1 MLTTETSK
9 STFGMRSS
17 EYQNFK
23 GLAKKNQNLQD
34 GTVAK

>member
-1 MLTTETSK
+1 
-9 STFGMRSS
+9 MRSS